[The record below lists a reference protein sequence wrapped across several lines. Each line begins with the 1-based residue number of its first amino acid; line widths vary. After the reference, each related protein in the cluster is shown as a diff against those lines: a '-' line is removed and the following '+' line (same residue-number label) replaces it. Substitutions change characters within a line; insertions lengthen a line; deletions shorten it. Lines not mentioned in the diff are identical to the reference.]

1 MAVAVSLQLRT
12 LPVALLKQHG
22 RVTVLLKRTN
32 LHYTSFHNGF
42 YRAGPLAEATE
53 AVLSNSSLQS
63 LISRRDKK

>member
-12 LPVALLKQHG
+12 LPVALLKQSTAG
-22 RVTVLLKRTN
+22 
-32 LHYTSFHNGF
+32 SQF
-42 YRAGPLAEATE
+42 YLSEQISITPHFTMASIGPLAEATE